1 MLKASENPSVSKCSP
16 NRLLSSGYLYQSHLE
31 PGPQPRRLDWAL
43 TFSGRHGR
51 KRLVAFITTSEF
63 PVSESERQW
72 PSLHGH
78 HTSTIILAPH
88 QPSEKEA
95 ERERGRDQK
104 TPRKPVTLGHWNCED
119 LSRRFQV
126 ASLSAAKPISV
137 ACKPLLVWA
146 LVNKRFARFY
156 AYKAL
161 DCPVKKVRWMKNR
174 VTGFIR
180 FWSFNCFFC
189 HGLFTE
195 RLCWPRQLW
204 CVSHRLCGLPQGVKC
219 HG

>member
-1 MLKASENPSVSKCSP
+1 MEGNA
-16 NRLLSSGYLYQSHLE
+16 
-31 PGPQPRRLDWAL
+31 W
-43 TFSGRHGR
+43 
-51 KRLVAFITTSEF
+51 
-63 PVSESERQW
+63 W
-72 PSLHGH
+72 PSLQSPSSQPLSQKGSGPPYMVITLVPSSWL
-78 HTSTIILAPH
+78 HTSHLRRR
-88 QPSEKEA
+88 QSR
-95 ERERGRDQK
+95 REGGREQK

-161 DCPVKKVRWMKNR
+161 DCPVKKVRWLKNR
-174 VTGFIR
+174 VTGFVR
-180 FWSFNCFFC
+180 FQSFNCFFC
-189 HGLFTE
+189 HGLFTV
-195 RLCWPRQLW
+195 RLCLPRQLW

-219 HG
+219 RG